1 MATPELCGLSIT
13 RAADLLATGQ
23 ISAPE
28 LTEAY
33 LERIEAVDPQINAY
47 ITVSADR
54 AIDDAKRAAEEMQ
67 AGKTRGVLHGIP
79 IGLKDLYETEGIRTT
94 GGGKFHADYIPEA
107 DCTAARR
114 LREAGT
120 VLLGKLNTHEYAY
133 GVTTNNPH
141 YGATHN
147 PWNLDHIP
155 GGSSGGSGAAIAAGL
170 ATATLGTDTGGSIRM
185 PASVCGVVGLKP
197 TYGRVSKAGVIP
209 LSYLFDHAGPI
220 TRTVEDA
227 AIVLAAIAGYDPLDA
242 TTTRLPVGDYLSG
255 LHDGVEGLRIGVP
268 RSWFFDH
275 LQDGIGAA
283 VEQAI
288 ETLKGLG
295 ADIREIEIPGVA
307 EGMDALLGVVLAEAQ
322 EIHARGLAESP
333 QDFGADV
340 AAILCSQGPDA
351 AGIMMALRAR
361 DALTATMRQVLE
373 SVDLL
378 LTPTTPIVAAPIGQD
393 MVTYGGLEEHILA
406 AMVRCTGPFN
416 GTGLP
421 AISLPCGFTAG
432 GLPVGLQLAGRPF
445 DEALVLRAA
454 QAYERATDWHTR
466 VPEIPDAG

>member
-1 MATPELCGLSIT
+1 MATPELCGLSIA
-13 RAADLLATGQ
+13 RAAMLLATRE
-23 ISAPE
+23 ISALE

-33 LERIEAVDPQINAY
+33 LARIEAVDPQINAY
-47 ITVSADR
+47 ITVTAER
-54 AIDDAKRAAEEMQ
+54 AIDDAKRATDEMQ
-67 AGKTRGVLHGIP
+67 AGRILGKLHGIP
-79 IGLKDLYETEGIRTT
+79 VGLKDLYETAGIRTT
-94 GGGKFHADYIPEA
+94 GGGKFHADNIPDA
-107 DCTAARR
+107 DCTAARK

-120 VLLGKLNTHEYAY
+120 ILLGKLNTHEYAY

-141 YGATHN
+141 YGATCN

-242 TTTRLPVGDYLSG
+242 STTRLPVDDYLSG
-255 LHDGVEGLRIGVP
+255 LRDGVEGLRIGVP

-288 ETLKGLG
+288 ETLRGLG
-295 ADIREIEIPGVA
+295 AEIMEIEIPGVA
-307 EGMDALLGVVLAEAQ
+307 TGMGAILGIVLAEAQ
-322 EIHARGLAESP
+322 EIHARGLADSP
-333 QDFGADV
+333 EDFGADV
-340 AAILCSQGPDA
+340 AAILTSPGPDA
-351 AGIMMALRAR
+351 AGIMAALRAR
-361 DALTATMRQVLE
+361 NVLTVATRRALE

-378 LTPTTPIVAAPIGQD
+378 VTPTTPIAAAAIGQEI
-393 MVTYGGLEEHILA
+393 VTYGGLEEPILM
-406 AMVRCTGPFN
+406 AMIRCTAPFN
-416 GTGLP
+416 ATGLP
-421 AISLPCGFTAG
+421 AISLPCGFTQA
-432 GLPVGLQLAGRPF
+432 GLPIGLQLAGRPF

-454 QAYERATDWHTR
+454 QAYEQATEWHTR
-466 VPEIPDAG
+466 IPQIPPAS

>member
-1 MATPELCGLSIT
+1 MAIPELCGLSIA
-13 RAADLLATGQ
+13 RAAKLLATGE
-23 ISAPE
+23 ISALE

-33 LERIEAVDPQINAY
+33 LARIEAVDPQINAY
-47 ITVSADR
+47 ITVAAER
-54 AIDDAKRAAEEMQ
+54 AIEDAKSATDEMQ
-67 AGKTRGVLHGIP
+67 AGKCRGKLHGIP
-79 IGLKDLYETEGIRTT
+79 IGLKDLYETAGIRTT
-94 GGGKFHADYIPEA
+94 GGGKFHANYVPAA
-107 DCTAARR
+107 DCTAARK

-120 VLLGKLNTHEYAY
+120 ILLGKLNTHEYAY

-141 YGATHN
+141 YGATRN

-227 AIVLAAIAGYDPLDA
+227 AIVLGAIAGYDPLDA
-242 TTTRLPVGDYLSG
+242 STTRLPVDDYLSG
-255 LHDGVEGLRIGVP
+255 LRDGVKGLRIGVP

-295 ADIREIEIPGVA
+295 ADIREIEIPDVA
-307 EGMDALLGVVLAEAQ
+307 EGMAAIFGIVLSEAQ
-322 EIHARGLAESP
+322 EIHARGLADSP
-333 QDFGADV
+333 QDFGPDV
-340 AAILCSQGPDA
+340 AAILSNPGPDA
-351 AGIMMALRAR
+351 AGIMAALRAR
-361 DALTATMRQVLE
+361 DALTVATRRVLE

-378 LTPTTPIVAAPIGQD
+378 LTPTTPIAAATIGQEII
-393 MVTYGGLEEHILA
+393 TYGALEEPILA
-406 AMVRCTGPFN
+406 AMIRCTGPFN
-416 GTGLP
+416 ATGTP
-421 AISLPCGFTAG
+421 AISLPCGFTQT
-432 GLPVGLQLAGRPF
+432 GLPVGLQLVGRPF

-454 QAYERATDWHTR
+454 QSYEQATDWHTR
-466 VPEIPDAG
+466 IPEIAPTR